1 MIREMKDCYSL
12 IIFPEGRRNP
22 AEEMLKFK
30 SGLFYLAK
38 KRPALELVPV
48 YLDNMSRVL
57 PRGEILPVPLLSH
70 ITIGAPIWLEKGET
84 KHEFLDRARTT
95 IINLKDC

>member
-1 MIREMKDCYSL
+1 
-12 IIFPEGRRNP
+12 
-22 AEEMLKFK
+22 
-30 SGLFYLAK
+30 
-38 KRPALELVPV
+38 
-48 YLDNMSRVL
+48 MSRVL

-84 KHEFLDRARTT
+84 KHQFLDRARTA